1 MPIKDNTELISL
13 KDSIIDGMLDYM
25 DDDVEYTKKDV
36 ELCERILD
44 DHINALSKAHD
55 RNSAIQCVKD
65 TVLKLNELNEKA
77 GEELIET
84 DQREEICEYI
94 IKAGALLGF
103 NDENEDTT
111 EEWREW

>member
-1 MPIKDNTELISL
+1 MSIKNNTDLKSL
-13 KDSIIDGMLDYM
+13 KDSTIDGMLDYM

-36 ELCERILD
+36 EVCGRILD
-44 DHINALSKAHD
+44 NHIDALSQAQD
-55 RNSAIQCVKD
+55 RSSAMQCVKD
-65 TVLKLNELNEKA
+65 TILKLNELNEKA

-94 IKAGALLGF
+94 IKAGVLLGF
-103 NDENEDTT
+103 NDENEDVT